1 VLSSYGPVLILILLS
16 SALAT
21 IVLILSS
28 FMGPRGLNAGAQ
40 DTYESG
46 IIPTEPARRRFPVR
60 FALVAMLFLVFDI
73 EAIFFYPWAVIFRHL
88 GLYGLFE
95 MLLFIGLLFVGYIY
109 AYKKGALNWE

>member
-1 VLSSYGPVLILILLS
+1 MLANYGPVLILILLS
-16 SALAT
+16 SALAVV
-21 IVLILSS
+21 VLVLSS
-28 FMGPRGLNAGAQ
+28 FMGPRGLNAGAE

-88 GLYGLFE
+88 GLYGLIE